1 MRGHLLFGLALL
13 SAGCDPAVRGRIDSK
28 DPDERRTAM
37 ANSVGTDDKTWVG
50 IFLKALKDED
60 PLVRGQA
67 VRCLGRTF
75 RRDLADTLLPMLT
88 GEGRDPSAQVRVDL
102 CHAVG
107 QLGNP
112 KAIAVLLGVME
123 RDPEMDVRKAACRQV
138 GRFRAKEIYEAW
150 ARGIDDPDPGFS
162 HLCSQHLRF
171 ATGRRDA
178 PRSRAEWETWIAA
191 NPDAWK
197 RADTKLR

>member
-112 KAIAVLLGVME
+112 KAIAVLLGAME